1 MSKISSDQL
10 AVIAISFALVI
21 LVELTLFNNG
31 SVFLFIAGLALVVY
45 SFKKKKKKQVSLW
58 SGIILLFFAIITLWT
73 LRLLIIGVLV
83 FVLYKYLTKKE
94 EQIEIFKHPLNKQ
107 LQPNTLIGTTPA
119 ETEAFQWRDIQIQ
132 RFIGDITLDVT
143 QTILPHGKSI
153 ISIQQSLG
161 KVRVIVPYEVTV
173 KLHYSTLYGEATC
186 FDYHP
191 KRLINE
197 QLSFDNGDSDA
208 KRILVIYVT
217 SWIGDVEVQRG

>member
-1 MSKISSDQL
+1 M
-10 AVIAISFALVI
+10 
-21 LVELTLFNNG
+21 
-31 SVFLFIAGLALVVY
+31 
-45 SFKKKKKKQVSLW
+45 
-58 SGIILLFFAIITLWT
+58 
-73 LRLLIIGVLV
+73 
-83 FVLYKYLTKKE
+83 
-94 EQIEIFKHPLNKQ
+94 
-107 LQPNTLIGTTPA
+107 
-119 ETEAFQWRDIQIQ
+119 
-132 RFIGDITLDVT
+132 T

-197 QLSFDNGDSDA
+197 QLSFDNGDSDG

-217 SWIGDVEVQRG
+217 SWIGDVEVRRG